1 MMQKKFLSNLVWM
14 IFFNLLIKPYAIFGI
29 DAEVQNRVGTEEYG
43 LYFSLLNFS
52 YLFNI
57 VLDLGITNYNTK
69 YVAQYP
75 TLVKRYLGNILTL
88 RLVLFI
94 IYVVVSVG
102 FALLIGYDSAQFWFV
117 WVLIFNQ
124 FLISGIL
131 FFRSYFAGLLLF
143 KWDILLS
150 ILDRILLI
158 GIVAFL
164 LFSPLFKGHFE
175 IKWFVLSQ
183 TASYF
188 IALLIGFILVF
199 TRIGIPRLHWGISF
213 NLVILRKSFPYALLI
228 LLMMLYS
235 RVDSLMIERLH
246 KYGNLQVGI
255 YAQAFSMFDASF
267 MFLMLFSN
275 LLFPIFS
282 RLIQERG
289 EIKIL
294 LNAASKLLVAFSTF
308 MAFICMG
315 FAYFI
320 LNAIYEQD
328 TLLSVPTFRIL
339 MISFIPTSIVLVYG
353 TLLTA
358 NGNLKRLNILSFIGL
373 LLNIALNFMFIPTH
387 GAFGAAVATLST
399 QSLIALIY
407 FVSVWKQ
414 FELRF
419 SWWESARY
427 SLFLIY
433 CLIAYY
439 ISKWANTEELQLIS
453 FVLCLILGNFVFGLI
468 PLRALISSFKKE

>member
-1 MMQKKFLSNLVWM
+1 
-14 IFFNLLIKPYAIFGI
+14 
-29 DAEVQNRVGTEEYG
+29 
-43 LYFSLLNFS
+43 
-52 YLFNI
+52 
-57 VLDLGITNYNTK
+57 
-69 YVAQYP
+69 
-75 TLVKRYLGNILTL
+75 
-88 RLVLFI
+88 
-94 IYVVVSVG
+94 
-102 FALLIGYDSAQFWFV
+102 
-117 WVLIFNQ
+117 
-124 FLISGIL
+124 
-131 FFRSYFAGLLLF
+131 
-143 KWDILLS
+143 
-150 ILDRILLI
+150 
-158 GIVAFL
+158 
-164 LFSPLFKGHFE
+164 
-175 IKWFVLSQ
+175 
-183 TASYF
+183 
-188 IALLIGFILVF
+188 
-199 TRIGIPRLHWGISF
+199 
-213 NLVILRKSFPYALLI
+213 
-228 LLMMLYS
+228 
-235 RVDSLMIERLH
+235 
-246 KYGNLQVGI
+246 
-255 YAQAFSMFDASF
+255 
-267 MFLMLFSN
+267 
-275 LLFPIFS
+275 
-282 RLIQERG
+282 
-289 EIKIL
+289 
-294 LNAASKLLVAFSTF
+294 
-308 MAFICMG
+308 MG